1 MSTHFDRSLLS
12 RNQRCFFEFGV
23 QITGEHLQ
31 SNLHK
36 KQVVTIGSN
45 IGFDLINEWA
55 NILELLSNHSIFSEA
70 KLKRIERKVLH
81 QKNMNG
87 CSILHFK

>member
-36 KQVVTIGSN
+36 KQVVSIGSN
-45 IGFDLINEWA
+45 IGFDLINEWETTVF
-55 NILELLSNHSIFSEA
+55 LVKLS
-70 KLKRIERKVLH
+70 
-81 QKNMNG
+81 
-87 CSILHFK
+87 